1 MSESDQSWTPKV
13 FPIEYETLNGNQF
26 DMEKIKV
33 TVNVR
38 FATPDDE
45 KSYEDTENKHI
56 QPLVRNYV
64 FQQNKTEDFTFPS
77 SEFQDLLDRPKKDAE
92 FLEKY
97 KNSIKVGQI
106 EVWLTDDEFTK
117 YNSDKIFRRIIDDKL
132 KQNESNFASS
142 YETLDR
148 KEKNYIPEKEINLAM
163 TQAENE
169 AKTNDAKK
177 KKDEES
183 AKKQEELDA
192 QMKEIQTMSGAEYF
206 KKIKDANDNLKTGNQ
221 IHHLIRMLIS
231 RSKVDDAKL
240 NSDGNYNYYLTV
252 RKPLKDGKEQKYN
265 KNNDLSVSDENWNK
279 YGALYIDR
287 YFYDDHEV
295 IGKIKKEREG
305 AIISEGFN
313 NFTNKVGN
321 MFKKTGGKRRSRKRN
336 QKKTKRNQKK
346 RVHRKSRKN

>member
-1 MSESDQSWTPKV
+1 
-13 FPIEYETLNGNQF
+13 
-26 DMEKIKV
+26 
-33 TVNVR
+33 
-38 FATPDDE
+38 
-45 KSYEDTENKHI
+45 
-56 QPLVRNYV
+56 LVRNYV
-64 FQQNKTEDFTFPS
+64 FQQEKTGDFTFPS

-117 YNSDKIFRRIIDDKL
+117 YNSDEIFRRIIDDKL
-132 KQNESNFASS
+132 KQRDSNLASS
-142 YETLDR
+142 YKKLDI
-148 KEKNYIPEKEINLAM
+148 KEKNYIPEKELNLAM

-240 NSDGNYNYYLTV
+240 NSDENYNYYLTV

-287 YFYDDHEV
+287 YFYNDDKV
-295 IGKIKKEREG
+295 IDKINTERGG

-313 NFTNKVGN
+313 NFTNKIKGALSR
-321 MFKKTGGKRRSRKRN
+321 GGKRRSRKRN